1 MTSSVVKQDVVQQHT
16 KQTETFGL
24 LIIGLLLDLSSAF
37 GIKAQSMSTYNELT
51 EWNYVIL
58 NLQLLN
64 GVFNAFLKIASDGD
78 CLIVSD
84 NHNLL

>member
-1 MTSSVVKQDVVQQHT
+1 MTSKFKCSEARRIPT
-16 KQTETFGL
+16 TYETDWNFRST
-24 LIIGLLLDLSSAF
+24 IIGLLLDLSSAF
-37 GIKAQSMSTYNELT
+37 DLKAQSMSTYNELT

-78 CLIVSD
+78 CLIK
-84 NHNLL
+84 L